1 LYHKILILLL
11 FYCFAAAIG
20 DCCVL
25 DLDSISSYIK
35 LLWVMFYD
43 IPILKFSYWYYGL
56 ALPSLTYYWCIL
68 MCYDIDTQDQC
79 MSNTKRIYFSM
90 NFSQCVAWV
99 LNHSK
104 ITTSFFCFRFRLW
117 TRHPISLS
125 SDKSSIQNTY
135 FGWILFVSLRSVQ
148 RSVFDFSLIFVDM
161 VTVVYFTSWSSA
173 ERCCSYLEIPILEIS
188 IHLILVDSVEDNS
201 DLEMKGSY

>member
-125 SDKSSIQNTY
+125 SDKFSDKTIQ
-135 FGWILFVSLRSVQ
+135 ILRWKVVINFSVLFLRNLHRNLYVEYTTNI
-148 RSVFDFSLIFVDM
+148 L
-161 VTVVYFTSWSSA
+161 VYF
-173 ERCCSYLEIPILEIS
+173 
-188 IHLILVDSVEDNS
+188 HLMNL
-201 DLEMKGSY
+201 